1 MDYESKLS
9 LVKYLKNPKMFKHL
23 KNEVELMT
31 YNARTPLPP
40 LHHRKNAMS
49 LKLRRTFDF

>member
-9 LVKYLKNPKMFKHL
+9 LVKYFKNPKMFKHL

-31 YNARTPLPP
+31 YNARTPPP
-40 LHHRKNAMS
+40 PPTPSQKKRNEFKIKAYI
-49 LKLRRTFDF
+49 